1 MVCYCV
7 LIGLIIANAQEGGKA
22 MTKSTRA
29 CQAYSLA
36 RFGKTYAYIGEI
48 LGVSRQRAHQ
58 MVKTQSA
65 KFGELPKRKTRL
77 KKGGAV

>member
-1 MVCYCV
+1 MAAKRSCW
-7 LIGLIIANAQEGGKA
+7 IGQVIEGKA

-58 MVKTQSA
+58 MVKSQAA
-65 KFGELPKRKTRL
+65 KFGELAKRKTGF
-77 KKGGAV
+77 KPHEHA